1 MLPTPF
7 SLCCLHAL
15 RFQVDNSSLSE
26 EELVRPVDGARLHA
40 FESSVDQEPA
50 MNPSDSAAEALPG
63 MPCPEPSQAVPAAE
77 AAVTAAIVADHVAA
91 MVACEGGGPRA
102 SGQHARHPLR
112 ALHTLRTLIS
122 VPH

>member
-7 SLCCLHAL
+7 SLCCPPAL
-15 RFQVDNSSLSE
+15 RFQVDNLSLGE
-26 EELVRPVDGARLHA
+26 EELVRPVDGARLQA
-40 FESSVDQEPA
+40 FESSVDQESA
-50 MNPSDSAAEALPG
+50 MNPAESAAEPLPE
-63 MPCPEPSQAVPAAE
+63 MPCPEPPLAPAGAE
-77 AAVTAAIVADHVAA
+77 VAVTSTIVADHVAA

-102 SGQHARHPLR
+102 SGQHARHSLR

>member
-1 MLPTPF
+1 MD
-7 SLCCLHAL
+7 AL
-15 RFQVDNSSLSE
+15 RFQVDNSSFHQ
-26 EELVRPVDGARLHA
+26 EELVRQVDGARLQA
-40 FESSVDQEPA
+40 FESSANQEPA
-50 MNPSDSAAEALPG
+50 LNPAESAAEPLPE
-63 MPCPEPSQAVPAAE
+63 MPCPEPPLAPAGAE
-77 AAVTAAIVADHVAA
+77 VAVTSTIVADHVAA